1 MQGQVPDEKTPTIRW
16 TERQTGALV
25 GVVSPQPNSVTQF

>member
-1 MQGQVPDEKTPTIRW
+1 MQGQVPEEKTPTIRW
-16 TERQTGALV
+16 TGRPTGALV